1 MLIENV
7 CMPVRAFVLHLVWFM
22 VFNATF
28 NTQLYREDQ
37 FYWRRKLEYPE
48 KTTDL
53 SQVIDKRFIN
63 SKRAFFSY
71 IMARPRYIQ
80 LEVDDIRP
88 SRSRSQ

>member
-1 MLIENV
+1 
-7 CMPVRAFVLHLVWFM
+7 M

-53 SQVIDKRFIN
+53 SQVIDKRYHIKLHRVHLAIN
-63 SKRAFFSY
+63 GR
-71 IMARPRYIQ
+71 
-80 LEVDDIRP
+80 
-88 SRSRSQ
+88 RSPGKES